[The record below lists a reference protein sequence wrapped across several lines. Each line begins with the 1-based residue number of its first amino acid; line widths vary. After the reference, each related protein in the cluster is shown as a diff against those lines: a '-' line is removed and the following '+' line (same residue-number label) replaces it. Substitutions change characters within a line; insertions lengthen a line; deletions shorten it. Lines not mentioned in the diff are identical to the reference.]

1 MNQRVIRI
9 FIALAFL
16 VFSQLGR
23 AEATLNVNG
32 LSDKAED
39 NVEAYLSA
47 IPEKEYST
55 SLRFQSRV
63 EESIVQA
70 VRALGYYH
78 PELTF
83 TVNEEE
89 QELNVDVK
97 LGDPVVIE
105 ALDIQLTGEAKD
117 DPAFEALIKESKL
130 KIGAQ
135 LNHGDYDALKSGL
148 RNLALKRGYFEGDFS
163 VTRLEVAPELN
174 QAFVH
179 LHYESGIRYT
189 FGPTRVSGSQIER
202 DRVFSLIPFEQ
213 GDPYLASDIGK
224 LNQNLSSTSWF
235 ASVYVEPDLSQV
247 GNGNRELPMA
257 IRLSPQ
263 SRHQVETGI
272 GYSTDVGV
280 RGSLNWKRPWLNPQ
294 GHSFTSSFSLSKPEQ
309 EIVVGYKI
317 PMEDVLHEYYRI
329 QYGMKYL
336 DNNDTQSF
344 ESSLGLE
351 RHWQLE
357 SGWHRTVFI
366 RLLNEDFTQGIQED
380 RFTMLLPGIS
390 YSKTR
395 SRGGAMPTWG
405 DKQTISFEYGDPAV
419 LSEARVLRVQGRTT
433 WIRSY
438 GGNHRGIFYIGG
450 GANFTES
457 VFDLPPSL
465 RFFAGGDNNLRG
477 YKYESVSPK
486 DSEGKLTGAKFMATT
501 SLEYQ
506 YRVYGNWWMAA
517 FVDYGDAW
525 NETPEGK
532 TGTGVGIRWASP
544 VGPVRLDFAFGL
556 DVEEGTDKF
565 QLHFGLGP
573 EL

>member
-9 FIALAFL
+9 FIAFVLL
-16 VFSQLGR
+16 VFSQLSQ

-32 LSDKAED
+32 LSGKVED

-47 IPEKEYST
+47 IPEEEYST
-55 SLRFQSRV
+55 SLRFQSRI
-63 EESIVQA
+63 ESSITQA

-78 PELTF
+78 PSIHF
-83 TVNEEE
+83 TVDEDD
-89 QELNVDVK
+89 QTLNVDVE
-97 LGDPVVIE
+97 LGEPVVIDTM
-105 ALDIQLTGEAKD
+105 DIEISGEAKD
-117 DPAFEALIKESKL
+117 DPQFLGLIESSKL
-130 KIGAQ
+130 KPGAV
-135 LNHGDYDALKSGL
+135 LSHGDYDALKSGL

-163 VTRLEVAPELN
+163 VSRLEIAPELN
-174 QAFVH
+174 KAFIH
-179 LHYESGIRYT
+179 LHYASGIRYH
-189 FGPTRVSGSQIER
+189 FGHTQISGSQIEQ
-202 DRVFSLIPFEQ
+202 DRVYSLIPFKQ
-213 GDPYLASDIGK
+213 GDPYSAGKIGQ

-235 ASVYVEPDLSQV
+235 STVYVEPDLSGV
-247 GNGNRELPMA
+247 GEGNRELPMT
-257 IRLSPQ
+257 IQLSPQ
-263 SRHQVETGI
+263 SRNQVDTGI

-280 RGSLNWKRPWLNPQ
+280 RGSLSWRKPWLNAQ
-294 GHSFTSSFSLSKPEQ
+294 GHSFDSSFSLSKPEQ
-309 EIVVGYKI
+309 QVVLGYKI
-317 PMEDVLHEYYRI
+317 PLQDVLREYYRI

-336 DNNDTQSF
+336 DNNDTTSL

-351 RHWQLE
+351 RHWQLD
-357 SGWHRTVFI
+357 SGWHRTLFI
-366 RLLNEDFTQGIQED
+366 RLLNEDFTQGAQED
-380 RFTMLLPGIS
+380 TFTMLLPGIS
-390 YSKTR
+390 FSKTR
-395 SRGGAMPTWG
+395 TRGGAMPTWG
-405 DKQTISFEYGDPAV
+405 DKQSVTLEYGDPAV
-419 LSEARVLRVQGRTT
+419 ISEARVLRVLGRTT

-438 GGNHRGIFYIGG
+438 NRNHRGIFYIGG

-477 YKYESVSPK
+477 YKYESISPK
-486 DSEGKLTGAKFMATT
+486 DSKDKLTGAKYMATT

-506 YRVYGNWWMAA
+506 YRVYGNWWLAT

-525 NETPEGK
+525 NETPQWK

-556 DVEEGTDKF
+556 DAEEGTDKF

>member
-9 FIALAFL
+9 FIAFVLL
-16 VFSQLGR
+16 VVSQMCR
-23 AEATLNVNG
+23 AEATLNING
-32 LSDKAED
+32 LSSEVED

-47 IPEKEYST
+47 IPEDEYST

-63 EESIVQA
+63 EDSIVQA

-78 PELTF
+78 PILHF
-83 TVNEEE
+83 TVNEED
-89 QELNVDVK
+89 QKLTVDVK
-97 LGDPVVIE
+97 LGDPVMIDTV
-105 ALDIQLTGEAKD
+105 DIKVSGEAKD
-117 DPAFEALIKESKL
+117 DREFAALIKSSNL
-130 KIGAQ
+130 KVGKR
-135 LNHGDYDALKSGL
+135 LNHGEYDALKSGL

-163 VTRLEVAPELN
+163 TTRLEISPELN
-174 QAFVH
+174 KAFIH
-179 LHYESGIRYT
+179 LHYESGIRYR
-189 FGPTRVSGSQIER
+189 FGPTKILGSQIEEQ
-202 DRVFSLIPFEQ
+202 RVQSLVPFEQ
-213 GDPYLASDIGK
+213 GDPYLASKIGL

-235 ASVYVEPDLSQV
+235 SSVFVEPDLSQV
-247 GNGNRELPMA
+247 GDGNRELPMT
-257 IRLSPQ
+257 IQLSPQ

-280 RGSLNWKRPWLNPQ
+280 RGSLNWRRPWLNPQ
-294 GHSFTSSFSLSKPEQ
+294 GHSFDSSFSLSKPEQ

-317 PMEDVLHEYYRI
+317 PLEDVLREYYRV
-329 QYGMKYL
+329 QYGMKHL
-336 DNNDTQSF
+336 DNNDTTSF

-351 RHWQLE
+351 RHWALD

-366 RLLNEDFTQGIQED
+366 RLLNEDFTQGSQED
-380 RFTMLLPGIS
+380 NFTMLLPGVS
-390 YSKTR
+390 FSKTR
-395 SRGGAMPTWG
+395 TRGGPMPTWG
-405 DKQTISFEYGDPAV
+405 DKQSITFEYGDPA
-419 LSEARVLRVQGRTT
+419 LFSEARVLRVLGRTT

-438 GGNHRGIFYIGG
+438 KKNHRGIFYVGG

-477 YKYESVSPK
+477 YEYESISPK
-486 DSEGKLTGAKFMATT
+486 DDEGKLTGAKFMATT

-506 YRVYGNWWMAA
+506 YRVYGDWWLAT

-525 NETPEGK
+525 NETPEWK

-556 DVEEGTDKF
+556 DADEGTDKF
-565 QLHFGLGP
+565 QIHFGLGP